1 MYCGYCGTEIN
12 TKIREPDGTVVC
24 PGCGTRYR
32 RKSTAKPEKQP
43 VVAPATERRP
53 LSMENTQQSIAQ
65 PRRAAKRTGAGA
77 KIAVVLLIIALL
89 IGGVV
94 AVKHMMDRRKLQAA
108 YDAIGTIGF
117 SDETILTNEEVT
129 KLQEL
134 RNQKE
139 TAFTNKSIEEL
150 ERLDAEWK
158 AFAMPIHDFIDKYKN
173 IQREFFTD
181 SEEELLSSDEEA
193 NYLKLRTAIDEAY
206 KSRDDDALETAITEY
221 RVFSEPIAKI
231 LKKYTSINQSPF
243 SDKEKEH
250 MTNDEIAEMQ
260 NLLNEIE
267 TAWIERDISALDS
280 LGNEWKTFAQNT
292 KNRIEEATKPLGI
305 VGKYELPSQ
314 YTMFPIGALEFY
326 DDGTVQLKMDWTYK
340 GTYTEKNGRYEITIK
355 EGVGSVAGVT
365 VEEAK
370 KAYSISAELNDDGSL
385 TVFVKA
391 KSGYMY
397 YGSESEIFKRK

>member
-1 MYCGYCGTEIN
+1 MKKMTIVCLLVCSMILSACGN
-12 TKIREPDGTVVC
+12 
-24 PGCGTRYR
+24 
-32 RKSTAKPEKQP
+32 
-43 VVAPATERRP
+43 
-53 LSMENTQQSIAQ
+53 
-65 PRRAAKRTGAGA
+65 
-77 KIAVVLLIIALL
+77 
-89 IGGVV
+89 GG
-94 AVKHMMDRRKLQAA
+94 KLQAA

-117 SDETILTNEEVT
+117 SDESILTVEET
-129 KLQEL
+129 AKLQEM

-139 TAFTNKSIEEL
+139 AAFGNKNIEEL
-150 ERLDAEWK
+150 ERLDAEWR
-158 AFAMPIHDFIDKYKN
+158 AFAKPINDFINKYKN
-173 IQREFFTD
+173 IQGEFFTD
-181 SEEELLSSDEEA
+181 TEKVLLSSDEA
-193 NYLKLRTAIDEAY
+193 ADYLKLKTAIDDAY
-206 KSRDDDALETAITEY
+206 KGRDEAALETAITEY
-221 RVFSEPIAKI
+221 RTFSEPIAKI

-243 SDKEKEH
+243 SDKEKGH
-250 MTNDEIAEMQ
+250 MTNDEVAEMQ
-260 NLLNEIE
+260 DILNKIE
-267 TAWIERDISALDS
+267 TAWGERDISALDS
-280 LGNEWKTFAQNT
+280 LSNEWKTFTQNT

-340 GTYTEKNGRYEITIK
+340 GTYTEKNGKYEITIK

-397 YGSESEIFKRK
+397 YGSESEVFKRKQLHEGGLHENTFNRNKRGQFTGEPSLSGS